1 MNHFAWLHFLCW
13 CILLGGSARLVR
25 SSAIHQVPLSD
36 GTVGAIQR
44 EKRLFKSPQVNRK
57 NEQNIITNDS

>member
-13 CILLGGSARLVR
+13 CILLGGSVRLVR

-57 NEQNIITNDS
+57 KRTKHYHE